1 MKFRERASQ
10 TAMRTA
16 KPNEIDPGN
25 LLLSLPKERLKVSN
39 VNSCT
44 SLLIRRQ

>member
-25 LLLSLPKERLKVSN
+25 LLLSPKERLKVSN
-39 VNSCT
+39 ANSCT